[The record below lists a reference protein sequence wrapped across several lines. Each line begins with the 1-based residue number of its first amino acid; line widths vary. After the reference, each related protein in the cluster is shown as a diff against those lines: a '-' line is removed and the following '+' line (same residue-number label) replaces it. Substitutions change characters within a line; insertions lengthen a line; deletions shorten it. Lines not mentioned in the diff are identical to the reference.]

1 MQYRRHYIQGSS
13 YFFTINLADRSSDLL
28 IKQIETLRYAFKT
41 VKQKHPFHIDAIVI
55 LPDHL
60 HMLCTMPHDDA
71 NFSIRIK
78 LIKY

>member
-1 MQYRRHYIQGSS
+1 MQYRRHYHQGAS

-28 IKQIETLRYAFKT
+28 IKDIETLRNAFKT

-60 HMLCTMPHDDA
+60 YNYSH
-71 NFSIRIK
+71 
-78 LIKY
+78 